1 MVDVVVMNHDVDV
14 LEAMATA
21 VEAAGFTVAKRY
33 AQEPVDELAAFIRQQ
48 DPKVI
53 VYDFGP
59 PPAELAVEK
68 WRDLSR
74 QPGASRA
81 YVLTATYVHNLDAD
95 ATTFECILLK
105 PTTFDEV
112 AAAIRR
118 AISRAP

>member
-14 LEAMATA
+14 LDAMATA

-33 AQEPVDELAAFIRQQ
+33 AHGPVDQLAAFIRQQ

-74 QPGASRA
+74 QPGAGRA
-81 YVLTATYVHNLDAD
+81 YVLTATYAHGLDAD
-95 ATTFECILLK
+95 VEMVECVLLK
-105 PTTFDEV
+105 PTTFEAV

-118 AISRAP
+118 AMQR